1 MKATSCFSE
10 YSCFP
15 SAPIP
20 DSVWYILPPVT
31 ETVYLRPNFLL
42 RRVTDFVNSGQLPGS
57 GIERDLPI
65 PVFLKS
71 LYCGS
76 WHSRHVSSPMYATP
90 AGGAFPYSTDV
101 CSCPAVIRAAAGG
114 QAMKVAKRPA
124 LMVCTHLM
132 PVTEPGFCTR
142 FIGRVY
148 ITSSTRKKNDP
159 QQRKQPKQLLAACTQ
174 IIRNNTGLLR
184 TTRHKPHPVS
194 F

>member
-10 YSCFP
+10 YSCLP
-15 SAPIP
+15 SARIP

-42 RRVTDFVNSGQLPGS
+42 RRVTDFVNSGQLPGP

-90 AGGAFPYSTDV
+90 AGAFLYPTDV
-101 CSCPAVIRAAAGG
+101 CSCPAVIRAATGG
-114 QAMKVAKRPA
+114 WATKVAKRPA
-124 LMVCTHLM
+124 LMAWTHLM
-132 PVTEPGFCTR
+132 PVIEPGFVR
-142 FIGRVY
+142 GSLGES
-148 ITSSTRKKNDP
+148 TSPPARERKTTQSNACNGWLRA
-159 QQRKQPKQLLAACTQ
+159 RKSAT
-174 IIRNNTGLLR
+174 IRDGFAR
-184 TTRHKPHPVS
+184 RAHKPHPVW